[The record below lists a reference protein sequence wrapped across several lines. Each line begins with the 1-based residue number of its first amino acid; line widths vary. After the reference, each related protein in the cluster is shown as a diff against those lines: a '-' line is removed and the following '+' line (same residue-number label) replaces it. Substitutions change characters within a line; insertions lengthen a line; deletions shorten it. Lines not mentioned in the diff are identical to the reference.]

1 MAQKF
6 LTSIDHN
13 KLESLNFRLQNL
25 ATAPGSP
32 VSGQTYFDTGSNE
45 TRTFV
50 SSWESYMFKSGG
62 TFTGRIETAPGST
75 TTAGGLKLTSGP
87 LKTTPVVGDAGSI
100 EFDGSSLSFI
110 DSTGVRRTLGVSGAG
125 IQSVTLNQPAA
136 GFTITQT
143 GTASDPIYTFALN
156 ASLAAIQGLSTN
168 GFVRRT
174 GTNTF
179 TTDATISLGSQV
191 SGTLPVGNGGTGQT
205 SYVNG
210 ELLIGNTTGNTLTK
224 ATLTQG
230 TGITITNGAGSITIA
245 NSGVTSVNGSTGAVS
260 GLATTSG
267 NLSQFAATTSAQLAG
282 VISDETGSGSL
293 VFATS
298 PALSGTPTAPTAAAG
313 TNTTQIATTAFV
325 NTAVDNARQGIDAKE
340 SVRVATTA
348 NITNLTGG
356 APNSV
361 DGITLAANDRVLVK
375 NQTTGSQNGIYIVQT
390 LGTGSNGT
398 WVRASDADTSAK
410 VTSGMF
416 TFVEQGTTNADSGWL
431 LQTANPITLG
441 TTSLSFVQF
450 SGAGQIDAGAGLTKT
465 GNQLN
470 VGAGTGISV
479 AADSIAIDTS
489 VVARKF
495 SQTIGNGSLTSIT
508 VTHNLGTQDVVMSV
522 REVST
527 NEVVFCDMIA
537 ASTNTATFVFA
548 VAPTSNQYRVT
559 VIG

>member
-1 MAQKF
+1 
-6 LTSIDHN
+6 
-13 KLESLNFRLQNL
+13 
-25 ATAPGSP
+25 
-32 VSGQTYFDTGSNE
+32 
-45 TRTFV
+45 
-50 SSWESYMFKSGG
+50 MFKSGG